1 MVYEN
6 PQYEETIDLLALA
19 ASALRKWKW
28 LLLAALIGALLLGL
42 YKGVLHPEKVGGDTE
57 IEELQKALN
66 DNMTKLTTNEAQ
78 IVTNQNGIADRQGKI
93 VANQELLVTQ
103 QELRDTLEATLTGLR
118 TSLERSQE
126 VLADPDASA
135 DQTAAVIMQMLTL
148 TDDIRDTNTEL
159 NSAATRVSNTQKEI
173 STWQSEIDN
182 MTASNKTLEDSNANL
197 RTEIEK
203 QETKMEG
210 LTSNDRIGP
219 ALKYAVIGAFL
230 GAVVFCGVIFLQFIL
245 NKKLRTSDEL
255 KEQYGFPILGEFSSA
270 AVKDHNKFDQMLD
283 QLVGDVQ
290 TLPEE
295 EQVYKLIAAGI
306 QTPAS
311 PLPMQLVVTGTVEKE
326 VLQEVG
332 NQLNGLL
339 PEDYKITGAVNPV
352 YNPGLLAKLKEYTI
366 LLVEQKGVSD
376 KREIAKLAEVLRR
389 NEVVVVG
396 AVVL

>member
-1 MVYEN
+1 MGYEN

-19 ASALRKWKW
+19 ATALRQWKR
-28 LLLAALIGALLLGL
+28 LLLAALIGALLLGA
-42 YKGVLHPEKVGGDTE
+42 YKGVLRPEKAGSETE
-57 IEELQKALN
+57 IEESQKALTEN
-66 DNMTKLTTNEAQ
+66 TTKLTTNEAQ
-78 IVTNQNGIADRQGKI
+78 IVTNQNGITERQGKI
-93 VANQELLVTQ
+93 AANEELLVTQ
-103 QELRDTLEATLTGLR
+103 QELKDTADATLAGLR
-118 TSLERSQE
+118 TALERSQE
-126 VLADPDASA
+126 VLADPDATT
-135 DQTAAVIMQMLTL
+135 DQTAAVIVQMLTL
-148 TDDIRDTNTEL
+148 KDDITDAENEL
-159 NSAATRVSNTQKEI
+159 NTAANRVSNTQKEI

-203 QETKMEG
+203 QEAQMEG
-210 LTSNDRIGP
+210 LTKNVRIGP

-230 GAVVFCGVIFLQFIL
+230 GAGVFCGVIFVQYLL
-245 NKKLRTSDEL
+245 YKKLRTSEEL

-270 AVKDHNKFDQMLD
+270 AAKEHNKFDQMLD
-283 QLVGDVQ
+283 RLAGDVQ

-295 EQVYKLIAAGI
+295 QQVYQLIAAGI

-352 YNPGLLAKLKEYTI
+352 YNPGLLAKLKDYTI